1 MSEEINSNDSNN
13 VAERSE
19 ADNTISPVNTLESLT
34 EEINKLRD
42 DFNEKIQKKEKE
54 LLELNEKN
62 LELIEQIKKQD
73 ALIGD
78 YKEKIFATPATEE
91 ELKSIENQAMEQEY
105 SNAFTNVYNKIQ
117 HRMTGNNNK
126 ELFLKKCLEIYNA
139 SI

>member
-1 MSEEINSNDSNN
+1 MTDEIDTHDSNT

-62 LELIEQIKKQD
+62 LELVEQIKKQD

-78 YKEKIFATPATEE
+78 YKEKIFATPATEK
-91 ELKSIENQAMEQEY
+91 ELKSIENQSMQREY
-105 SNAFTNVYNKIQ
+105 EAAFTNVYNKLK
-117 HRMTGNNNK
+117 HRITGNSGKETFINKCMELNND
-126 ELFLKKCLEIYNA
+126 I
-139 SI
+139 